1 MWKICSS
8 NWESS
13 PNRGENKEYLK
24 PPPRSDWIRTT
35 CHQNHRFPPHLRVCV
50 FVNSPPLPISHPHL
64 PTSRFAASALAA
76 NILQEVDSKSSICP
90 LSYLRFSKSFEER
103 LGSWKLESHLHQI
116 FLKKNPVNVSFLKLG
131 KFWNMS
137 LRCQASDFVLSEE
150 RGVFVSNWLR
160 GGKVV
165 KKFFPK
171 VLENPT
177 STEEQRKQ
185 QKKRHDNDNCI
196 SHQGKD
202 GTVTIYWSKIYISP
216 VTTSLVFFWGGD
228 CAIHVDH
235 RLGVWHLQLDFCLV
249 V

>member
-103 LGSWKLESHLHQI
+103 LGSWKLESHLKSPN
-116 FLKKNPVNVSFLKLG
+116 LP
-131 KFWNMS
+131 
-137 LRCQASDFVLSEE
+137 
-150 RGVFVSNWLR
+150 
-160 GGKVV
+160 
-165 KKFFPK
+165 
-171 VLENPT
+171 
-177 STEEQRKQ
+177 
-185 QKKRHDNDNCI
+185 QKKSCQRFFSQI
-196 SHQGKD
+196 GKILKY
-202 GTVTIYWSKIYISP
+202 VSP
-216 VTTSLVFFWGGD
+216 LPGERFCSFGRTWCVCFKLIKRWESCQKVFPQSFGKPNIHWRTKKTTKETSW
-228 CAIHVDH
+228 
-235 RLGVWHLQLDFCLV
+235 
-249 V
+249 